1 MRGAAGYSRAMHRS
15 QDMEAAAA
23 SSRIYTVAEAR
34 EVDRRCVEE
43 YGIPSILLMEH
54 AAIGVRDVVQRVAG
68 DGAVLVLVG
77 PGNNGGDGLAVA
89 RLLHERG
96 RAVACVLSCEPGRFK
111 PGSDAAV
118 NLRIVQRLGLP
129 LVVAE
134 GDSGA
139 AMDQACAGIGPPRLI
154 VDALLGTGLVR
165 PASGVIAGLI
175 EEVNRRRS
183 AGGVRVLAIDVPSG
197 LNADVGEPPVDS
209 GGRAGAVIRADVTV
223 SLMGLKAG
231 YLTLAARG
239 FVGDCFVASIGAP
252 PRLLESLGRPCPSAS
267 HGDGGDGPMQRS
279 TASGAADPA
288 SSGRACG

>member
-1 MRGAAGYSRAMHRS
+1 MHRS
-15 QDMEAAAA
+15 QDIEAGAVPP
-23 SSRIYTVAEAR
+23 RVYTVAEAR

-54 AAIGVRDVVQRVAG
+54 AAIGVRDVALRVAR
-68 DGAVLVLVG
+68 DGPVLVLVG

-96 RAVACVLSCEPGRFK
+96 RAVTCVLSCDPGRFK

-118 NLRIVQRLGLP
+118 NLRIVLRLGLP

-139 AMDQACAGIGPPRLI
+139 TMDQACASIGPPRLI
-154 VDALLGTGLVR
+154 VDALLGTGLDR

-175 EEVNRRRS
+175 GETNRRRS
-183 AGGVRVLAIDVPSG
+183 AGDVCVLAIDVPSG
-197 LNADVGEPPVDS
+197 LDADRGEPPVDPA
-209 GGRAGAVIRADVTV
+209 GRAGAAIHADVTV

-231 YLTLAARG
+231 YLTLAAQT

-252 PRLLESLGRPCPSAS
+252 PRLLESLGRPGPSVC
-267 HGDGGDGPMQRS
+267 HGDGRDGPMQS
-279 TASGAADPA
+279 PTASGAADPA
-288 SSGRACG
+288 SPGRARG